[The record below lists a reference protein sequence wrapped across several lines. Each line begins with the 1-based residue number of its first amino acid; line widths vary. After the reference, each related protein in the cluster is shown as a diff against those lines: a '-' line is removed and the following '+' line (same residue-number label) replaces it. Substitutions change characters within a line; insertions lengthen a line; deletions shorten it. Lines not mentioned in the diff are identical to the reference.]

1 MYMDVNEIIGY
12 VAAACTTISLI
23 PQALKLFKTKDTSAI
38 SLRMYSL
45 FTFGV
50 AAWLVFGILQSNWPI
65 IIANG
70 VTLVFASLILFYKVR
85 YR

>member
-1 MYMDVNEIIGY
+1 MEMSDIIGY
-12 VAAACTTISLI
+12 VAAACTTVSLL

-50 AAWLVFGILQSNWPI
+50 AAWLVFGIMQSNWPV
-65 IIANG
+65 IIANAI
-70 VTLVFASLILFYKVR
+70 TLVLASLILFYKVR
-85 YR
+85 YK

>member
-1 MYMDVNEIIGY
+1 MEVSDIIGY
-12 VAAACTTISLI
+12 VAAFCTTISLL

-50 AAWLVFGILQSNWPI
+50 AAWLVFGIMQSNWPVI
-65 IIANG
+65 LANG
-70 VTLVFASLILFYKVR
+70 VTLVLASLILFYKIR
-85 YR
+85 YK